1 MFAWRVSRFIADKHS
16 LFIIWSPVALLCSNH
31 EWFLHTVPD
40 RNEDNASPVLESAL
54 FFHAW
59 HRTSLLH
66 CLSTVSPIHTN
77 TQCVCS
83 VWLTECSIIRYTL
96 AQFISIWSGYR
107 DGQSIMFLK
116 GTEHLTLDCPYFGWD
131 VKPRSWLS
139 VVILSFFLSFFL
151 FDKKTM

>member
-1 MFAWRVSRFIADKHS
+1 MFIFVYKPQRMTTACCMKSFPVHRRQTQFV
-16 LFIIWSPVALLCSNH
+16 IIWSPVALLCSNH

-116 GTEHLTLDCPYFGWD
+116 
-131 VKPRSWLS
+131 VLS
-139 VVILSFFLSFFL
+139 I
-151 FDKKTM
+151 